1 VSKKSKLEKVS
12 QAQLAKTIVTN
23 KTLQKDNYDSPGSDW
38 DNVSHLGVDHLDT
51 SAVSPFHVK
60 SFDDLRNYGPWQPL
74 HQLRKR
80 AGETR
85 ENVSFDVP
93 WVHETEIPYLKEQPW
108 KYRFNEYG
116 FRDEWKFK
124 TKRANIGYFG
134 CSMTFGEGVDTPDL
148 WSTHITNA
156 YKLTGLNFGVG
167 GAGPLRVA
175 RTFAAVQQT
184 MKLKYA
190 IIMLP
195 QISRVELWQCNNYHG
210 LKQHPR
216 LHTINLI
223 PNFPPGPT
231 DFTADSVSVYND
243 YFKVMTDEQ
252 SIGQCVQAC
261 NWITQ
266 TARAHKT
273 QVLFCSWD
281 PFSLWA
287 MRNAGVSNLH
297 NKIFKRLDVARDQM
311 HPGPESNL
319 KFSKSIRRW
328 IDANPWL

>member
-1 VSKKSKLEKVS
+1 MSKKLKRKLIS
-12 QAQLAKTIVTN
+12 QAQLAKTSVKNNIMN
-23 KTLQKDNYDSPGSDW
+23 KDDYDSPGSDW

-51 SAVSPFHVK
+51 SAVSPFRVK
-60 SFDDLRNYGPWQPL
+60 SFDDLRNYATWQPL
-74 HQLRKR
+74 HLLRKR

-93 WVHETEIPYLKEQPW
+93 WVHEAEIPYLKEQPW
-108 KYRFNEYG
+108 KYRINEYG

-156 YKLTGLNFGVG
+156 YRLTGLNFGIG

-195 QISRVELWQCNNYHG
+195 QISRIELWQYND
-210 LKQHPR
+210 L
-216 LHTINLI
+216 LHKKHHSKLYTQNLI
-223 PNFPPGPT
+223 PNFPPSPK
-231 DFTADSVSVYND
+231 DFPGDVVAMYND

-252 SIGQCVQAC
+252 SISQCVQAC

-266 TARAHKT
+266 TARANKT

-287 MRNAGVSNLH
+287 MHNAGVPNLH
-297 NKIFKRLDVARDQM
+297 NKMFKGLDMGRDQM
-311 HPGPESNL
+311 HPGPVSNL